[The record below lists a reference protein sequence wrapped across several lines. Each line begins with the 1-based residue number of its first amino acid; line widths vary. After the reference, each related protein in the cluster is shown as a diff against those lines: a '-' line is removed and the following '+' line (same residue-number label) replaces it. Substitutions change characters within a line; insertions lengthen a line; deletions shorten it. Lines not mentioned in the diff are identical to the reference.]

1 MASVAR
7 TLLAVTVI
15 SAATAQSVTAQSS
28 SQSVHLRNDARVDD
42 DTFEAARQLA
52 SEIYAK
58 AGLDL
63 IWADDE
69 AALTIVLRPRASK
82 QTASRAQDAM
92 GYTPGGGTERGRLA
106 FVIVNR
112 VHEVSDGYRAPRSVV
127 LGCRHCARAR
137 SPADLERTLDNRHYE
152 AVLQSGRFPQC
163 KKRTFAFHGPAGP
176 APRCSRH
183 RWNRTRGNGAAS
195 QPDGRNWPG
204 STDNRAACG

>member
-1 MASVAR
+1 MAWVAR

-15 SAATAQSVTAQSS
+15 STATAQSVTAQSS

-69 AALTIVLRPRASK
+69 AALTIILRPRASK

-112 VHEVSDGYRAPRSVV
+112 VHEVSDGYHAPRSVV
-127 LGCRHCARAR
+127 LGVAIAHELGHLLLSKEHSTTGIMKPYFNQADFRSARNGRLLFTDQQAR
-137 SPADLERTLDNRHYE
+137 LLAVVGIAEQDARQRRCEPTRWRQPARLH
-152 AVLQSGRFPQC
+152 
-163 KKRTFAFHGPAGP
+163 
-176 APRCSRH
+176 
-183 RWNRTRGNGAAS
+183 
-195 QPDGRNWPG
+195 
-204 STDNRAACG
+204 